1 MRIAEAGMDVVVLI
15 SADAEWREVLSYY
28 KDPTVHTSPVG
39 PFFIGSIAGN
49 RTVLF
54 NGGWGKVAA
63 SASTQYT
70 IDRWNPKLIVNIGTC
85 GGFESSVNLGDV
97 ILVEETIIYDIH
109 ERMTDPAAAMNFY
122 STKIDL
128 SYLCEPFPQPVIKGR
143 LLSADQDIDP
153 ALVYKLT
160 STYAAMAADW
170 ESGAIAWI
178 AHRNRVK
185 TLILRGVSD
194 LVNSFGGEIYNS
206 DVFSDR
212 SKSIMIPLLKS
223 LPNWLRCASWGNLK

>member
-1 MRIAEAGMDVVVLI
+1 MDVVVLV
-15 SADAEWREVLSYY
+15 SADAEWRTVLSYY
-28 KDPTVHTSPVG
+28 KDPTVHTSPAG
-39 PFFIGSIAGN
+39 PFFTGSISGK

-63 SASTQYT
+63 AASTQYT

-85 GGFESSVNLGDV
+85 GGFEGSVNLGDV

-109 ERMTDPAAAMNFY
+109 ERMTNAALAVDHY
-122 STKIDL
+122 STRIDL
-128 SYLCEPFPQPVIKGR
+128 SFLCEPYPQPVIKGR

-153 ALVYKLT
+153 AQVYNLT

-178 AHRNRVK
+178 ARRNRVN

-194 LVNSFGGEIYNS
+194 LVNSFSGEIYNS
-206 DVFSDR
+206 NSFEER
-212 SKSIMIPLLKS
+212 SNAIMRPLLRS
-223 LPNWLRCASWGNLK
+223 LPNWLRCATWGNLK